1 MAALEDRAGVVGL
14 AERAEDASL
23 VHAGGGDERVQAAV
37 ARLQVLDDVVLQGLG
52 LAVLADGDQGLGEVV
67 LDGDGVLAVG
77 GDGAEGREGG
87 AILGDGVALA
97 AVEVGDEGEVVA
109 HGADLGRRRVPA
121 ALVDGEG
128 AAVVVGGAGGVLAG
142 VGEGGVALLGVGV
155 VEVVDRQDAADRG
168 GLVGEVAGL
177 ARAVLAAGEDGEVA
191 EDDGVVGVVVAV
203 VAASE
208 LEGRG
213 GRGRGPRGG
222 RCGPGRGR

>member
-1 MAALEDRAGVVGL
+1 MRAAATSGCRPPWRACRCSTTWSCRGW
-14 AERAEDASL
+14 AS
-23 VHAGGGDERVQAAV
+23 
-37 ARLQVLDDVVLQGLG
+37 
-52 LAVLADGDQGLGEVV
+52 AVLADGDQGLGEVV

-155 VEVVDRQDAADRG
+155 VEVVDGQDAADRG
-168 GLVGEVAGL
+168 GLVGEV
-177 ARAVLAAGEDGEVA
+177 RA
-191 EDDGVVGVVVAV
+191 
-203 VAASE
+203 SSRRSSRS
-208 LEGRG
+208 RG
-213 GRGRGPRGG
+213 WRG
-222 RCGPGRGR
+222 C